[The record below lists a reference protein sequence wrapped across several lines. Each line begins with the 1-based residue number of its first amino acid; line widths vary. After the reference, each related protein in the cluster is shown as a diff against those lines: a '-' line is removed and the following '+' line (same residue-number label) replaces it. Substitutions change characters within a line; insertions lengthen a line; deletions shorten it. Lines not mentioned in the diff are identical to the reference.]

1 MADIWEKLK
10 ASFDKISEKALE
22 LAKEAAE
29 KTQEQAAVAA
39 VKIEIMKIERSMT
52 ERLAKIGSMVY
63 EQIKEGK
70 KLEKTEEMEKLV
82 NELKELEAKLKEFK
96 DTLEKKT
103 REEKAK
109 DEQ

>member
-10 ASFDKISEKALE
+10 VSFDKISEKALE

-39 VKIEIMKIERSMT
+39 VKIEIMKIEKNIT
-52 ERLAKIGSMVY
+52 EKLAKIGSYVY

-70 KLEKTEEMEKLV
+70 SLEKTDEIEKLV
-82 NELKELEAKLKEFK
+82 DEIKELEVKLKEYK
-96 DTLEKKT
+96 DTLEKKK
-103 REEKAK
+103 EENKG
-109 DEQ
+109 DE

>member
-10 ASFDKISEKALE
+10 ASFDKVSEKALE

-39 VKIEIMKIERSMT
+39 VKIEIMKIEKNMT
-52 ERLAKIGSMVY
+52 EKLAKIGSMIY

-70 KLEKTEEMEKLV
+70 DLEKTEEMEKLV
-82 NELKELEAKLKEFK
+82 KELKELEAKLKEYK
-96 DTLEKKT
+96 DTLEKS
-103 REEKAK
+103 REEKSK
-109 DEQ
+109 DE